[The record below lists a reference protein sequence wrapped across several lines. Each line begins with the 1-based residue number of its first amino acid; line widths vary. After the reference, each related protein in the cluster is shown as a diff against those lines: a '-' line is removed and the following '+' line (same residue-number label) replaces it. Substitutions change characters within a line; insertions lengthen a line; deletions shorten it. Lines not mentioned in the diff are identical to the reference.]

1 MSEIN
6 EKLNSASTKLST
18 MLDYLGLDATVKA
31 EEKNGKIFLKT
42 SSENA
47 GRIIGKKGQTLQSL
61 ELLINRMASRDDS
74 EFPWIAIDVD
84 GYSSLRPKFSS
95 QNRRG
100 EKEFD
105 KKRPVRKFP
114 QDEDTANSDLDDD
127 ENAEILKKQ
136 AMDAAKEVK
145 KWGEPVTLRPM
156 NSHDRR
162 VVHVSLKEDT
172 DLSTESIP
180 VDSTGRLKKIVI
192 SLKDKK

>member
-84 GYSSLRPKFSS
+84 GYSSSRSKFGN
-95 QNRRG
+95 QNKRTGRD
-100 EKEFD
+100 FD
-105 KKRPVRKFP
+105 KKRPARKFQ
-114 QDEDTANSDLDDD
+114 QDEEMPSSNSGDD
-127 ENAEILKKQ
+127 ENDEILKKQ

-145 KWGEPVTLRPM
+145 RWGEPVTLRPM

-162 VVHVSLKEDT
+162 LVHVSLKEDS
-172 DLSTESIP
+172 DLSTESIA